1 MRAAV
6 LLRLLLSQALPLQ
19 AKLAATVTRPLPV
32 LMLMVVVVAQR
43 AVQRP
48 TVPMEQRASVLAV
61 LAMVVQAAA
70 QQPVQQARQVQVAAV
85 RVLQTVAVQVEQAPL
100 GRSTPQ
106 RSVAL

>member
-1 MRAAV
+1 M
-6 LLRLLLSQALPLQ
+6 Q

-61 LAMVVQAAA
+61 LAMVVQAA
-70 QQPVQQARQVQVAAV
+70 VQVLARQVRLEQAV
-85 RVLQTVAVQVEQAPL
+85 VEQAQQTVVD
-100 GRSTPQ
+100 R
-106 RSVAL
+106 VE